1 MADYDIQKLIQLG
14 AQVVERARRAGA
26 DVAEA
31 AVSEGAHLSV
41 KVRMGEAELVE
52 EAGSKSLG
60 LRVMRGQQVAV
71 TYTSDLT
78 ETGLA
83 RFIEDAVELAKLS
96 QPDPFAGPPAKE
108 LLSKA
113 SDHPNLE
120 LFDPRIDEID
130 AARAIDMAKRAE
142 AAALKVD
149 PRLTNSE
156 GATVSRQAGAS
167 ALVTSG
173 GFQGGVRGTYAS
185 IAVHPVAD
193 DADGKKRS
201 GYYWSARRFAD
212 AIQSP
217 EEVGLEAGRR
227 TIAKL
232 GSRKIDTQECAVIFD
247 PDSARSIIGLLAG
260 CVNGG
265 AIWRKGSYLIERE
278 GQQVASPLVTIV
290 DDPLIPRGPGS
301 RPFDGEGLASRRNSI
316 VEQGVLKTFVLDT
329 YSAKKLKKQSTGN
342 ASRGS
347 SGGVGPSTTN
357 FILQPG
363 SHTPEQILAET
374 DRALYVT
381 DMMGFGFNAVTGDF
395 SRGASGFWIERGQRA
410 FPVSEVTISLNL
422 DEILKRIDR
431 VGSDLDLRTSICA
444 PTIRVSGMTVA
455 GK

>member
-1 MADYDIQKLIQLG
+1 MADYDIEKLIQLG

-31 AVSEGAHLSV
+31 AISEGAHLSV
-41 KVRMGEAELVE
+41 KVRMGEPELVE

-78 ETGLA
+78 ESGLA
-83 RFIEDAVELAKLS
+83 RFIEDAIELAKLS
-96 QPDPFAGPPAKE
+96 QPDPFAGPPSPE
-108 LLSKA
+108 LLSRA
-113 SDHPNLE
+113 AQHADLE
-120 LFDPRIDEID
+120 LFDPQVDEID
-130 AARAIDMAKRAE
+130 AARAIDMAKRSE
-142 AAALKVD
+142 AAALKLD

-212 AIQSP
+212 AIESP
-217 EEVGLEAGRR
+217 EEVGLEAARR
-227 TIAKL
+227 TLAKL
-232 GSRKIDTQECAVIFD
+232 GSRKIDTQEAPVIFE
-247 PDSARSIIGLLAG
+247 PDSARSILGLLAG

-265 AIWRKGSYLIERE
+265 AIWRKGSYLVERE
-278 GQQVASPLVTIV
+278 GQLVASPLVTVI
-290 DDPLIPRGPGS
+290 DDPLVARGPGS
-301 RPFDGEGLASRRNSI
+301 RPFDGEGLVSRRNTI
-316 VEQGVLKTFVLDT
+316 VERGVLKTFVLDT
-329 YSAKKLKKQSTGN
+329 YSAKKLGKQSTGN

-363 SHTPEQILAET
+363 AHTAAAILKDS

-395 SRGASGFWIERGQRA
+395 SRGASGFWIEKGERA

-422 DEILKRIDR
+422 DELLKRIDR
-431 VGSDLDLRTSICA
+431 VGDDLDLRTSVCS
-444 PTIRVSGMTVA
+444 PTIRISSMTIA